1 VSRTDA
7 ARIDQCRRIAGEW
20 APALRAL
27 GSEERLMIALWLAR
41 NACSV
46 RELEQATGMSQ
57 QLVSYHLR
65 ELRTAGLVAAVAEG
79 RSNRYRLC
87 CSDLDDLVSL
97 IGGLEL
103 AARQA
108 QGELMPEPSPV

>member
-1 VSRTDA
+1 
-7 ARIDQCRRIAGEW
+7 
-20 APALRAL
+20 
-27 GSEERLMIALWLAR
+27 
-41 NACSV
+41 
-46 RELEQATGMSQ
+46 MSQ

-65 ELRTAGLVAAVAEG
+65 EFRTATLVAPPVEG
-79 RSNRYRLC
+79 RSNRCRPR

-108 QGELMPEPSPV
+108 EGERVPDPSPA

>member
-1 VSRTDA
+1 
-7 ARIDQCRRIAGEW
+7 
-20 APALRAL
+20 
-27 GSEERLMIALWLAR
+27 
-41 NACSV
+41 
-46 RELEQATGMSQ
+46 MSQ

-65 ELRTAGLVAAVAEG
+65 ALRTAGLVAAPVEG

-97 IGGLEL
+97 IGELEL

-108 QGELMPEPSPV
+108 DSERAPEPSPA